1 MGRTG
6 RAGIGTSVSASQPRK
21 PSGTPGG
28 GQWAPSAH
36 AEADIGLSPKRAVD
50 SESAQRA
57 WLEHLSHLIFDR
69 SPAEAEAQRRGEL
82 GPTTSQQ
89 QQQQCEGPEAG
100 AHVGHPD
107 RS

>member
-1 MGRTG
+1 MGDRSMST
-6 RAGIGTSVSASQPRK
+6 SQPRK
-21 PSGTPGG
+21 PAGTPAG

-57 WLEHLSHLIFDR
+57 WLEHLSRLIFDR

-89 QQQQCEGPEAG
+89 QQREGPEVG
-100 AHVGHPD
+100 AHVGRAD